1 MKKTLL
7 FSSILSLFVMTGCS
21 QAPEEVATPT
31 STPTSMPAEQ
41 QDKASAAY
49 HSIKLD
55 EDNSQWWKNAVFY
68 EIWPRSFYDSDGDG
82 SGDFDGMT
90 AKLDYLTDLGVNG
103 IWLTPVF
110 EAPSYHGYDFQDFY
124 NVESDYGTMEDF
136 EEFVQAAHNKDIKIV
151 LDLVINHIS
160 DGHEWFIKSAAREPG
175 FEDYF
180 IWRKEMPTSWGKA
193 WTDNVDDSAA
203 VWHWSETRQEYYYGA
218 FASTQPDVNL
228 ENPKV
233 VEEMNKMATFWLEKG
248 VDGFRLDAVRYAI
261 EDVSEDWNDADQ
273 ADTDG
278 TIAYWTEFTKHVKS
292 IKPDAMLVAE
302 AWSDM
307 PTIGKYYDDGEGLD
321 SAFDFDFG
329 YVVSGILNS
338 GGTRSA
344 DFGTVDENKNDS
356 SREALWANLQ
366 SRVDNAPMLF
376 YSPFLTNHDQN
387 RIMHTLGEDWTKAKL
402 AATLLMTTP
411 GSLYLYYG
419 EEIGLSQFTTGDD
432 QYRRAIMQW
441 EDTDSAGFNDTGAF
455 WLDQGKWF
463 PWVAEHKPWWG
474 PYWQSQRPSG
484 LASVAEQAA
493 NPDSLLN
500 HYKTLLKVRNASKA
514 LQFPEEIRYYPVNNQ
529 NVWLVEQINGEETRL
544 IVVNLSVAEGVTFE
558 VPASLVGDYSDK
570 LSGETVALK
579 KSMKLAAG
587 ESYIF

>member
-1 MKKTLL
+1 MKFRYLSAVMASVLALSACSKAPQEPVVASQHEAAEASKSYKHIALQ
-7 FSSILSLFVMTGCS
+7 SSPS
-21 QAPEEVATPT
+21 
-31 STPTSMPAEQ
+31 
-41 QDKASAAY
+41 
-49 HSIKLD
+49 
-55 EDNSQWWKNAVFY
+55 NWWENAIFY
-68 EIWPRSFYDSDGDG
+68 EIWPRSFYDADGDG

-90 AKLDYLTDLGVNG
+90 AKLGYLQDLGVNG

-136 EEFVQAAHNKDIKIV
+136 EEFVAAAHEKDIKII

-160 DGHEWFIKSAAREPG
+160 DGHEWFKKSAAREPG
-175 FEDYF
+175 YEDYF

-193 WTDNVDDSAA
+193 WSDDVDDSAA
-203 VWHWSETRQEYYYGA
+203 VWHWNETRQEYYYGA

-273 ADTDG
+273 GDTEA
-278 TIAYWTEFTKHVKS
+278 TIDYWAQFTAHVES
-292 IKPDAMLVAE
+292 INPDAMLVAE

-307 PTIGKYYDDGEGLD
+307 PTIGKYYDDGNGMH

-329 YVVSGILNS
+329 YVVSGILNA
-338 GGTRSA
+338 GGTRTA
-344 DFGTVDENKNDS
+344 DFGTVDESKDDNT
-356 SREALWANLQ
+356 REALWQNLL
-366 SRVDNAPMLF
+366 SRKDNAPMSF
-376 YSPFLTNHDQN
+376 FSPFLTNHDQN
-387 RIMHTLGEDWTKAKL
+387 RIMHTLGEDWTKAKA

-411 GSLYLYYG
+411 GTLYLYYG
-419 EEIGLSQFTTGDD
+419 EEIGLSQYTTGDD

-463 PWVAEHKPWWG
+463 PWVKEHKPWWG

-484 LASVAEQAA
+484 KASVDIQAA

-500 HYKTLLKVRNASKA
+500 HYKKLIAVRKGSMA
-514 LQFPEEIRYYPVNNQ
+514 LQFPQEIRYYPVDNQ
-529 NVWLVEQINGEETRL
+529 NVWLVQSINGDESRVV
-544 IVVNLSVAEGVTFE
+544 IVNLSSAESSEFS
-558 VPASLVGDYSDK
+558 VPAELKGQHTNKLNNATLVLGEKYSLK
-570 LSGETVALK
+570 P
-579 KSMKLAAG
+579 G
-587 ESYIF
+587 ESVIL

>member
-1 MKKTLL
+1 MKPR
-7 FSSILSLFVMTGCS
+7 ILSAMIASVLALSACS
-21 QAPEEVATPT
+21 KAPETA
-31 STPTSMPAEQ
+31 SSAAAPAEEQ
-41 QDKASAAY
+41 VKSY
-49 HSIKLD
+49 KHISLK
-55 EDNSQWWKNAVFY
+55 EDTSNWWQNAIFY
-68 EIWPRSFYDSDGDG
+68 EIWPRSFYDADGDG

-90 AKLDYLTDLGVNG
+90 AKLDYLQELGVNG

-136 EEFVQAAHNKDIKIV
+136 EQFVAAAHEKDIKII

-160 DGHEWFIKSAAREPG
+160 DGHEWFKKSAAREPG
-175 FEDYF
+175 YEDYF

-193 WTDNVDDSAA
+193 WSDDVDDSAA
-203 VWHWSETRQEYYYGA
+203 VWHWNETRQEYYYGA

-273 ADTDG
+273 GDTDA
-278 TIAYWTEFTKHVKS
+278 TIDYWAQFTAHVES
-292 IKPDAMLVAE
+292 VKPDAMLVAE

-307 PTIGKYYDDGEGLD
+307 PTIGKYYDDGKGMH

-329 YVVSGILNS
+329 YVVSGILNA
-338 GGTRSA
+338 GGKRTA
-344 DFGTVDENKNDS
+344 DFGTVDESKTDNT
-356 SREALWANLQ
+356 REALWQNLL
-366 SRVDNAPMLF
+366 SRKNNAPISF
-376 YSPFLTNHDQN
+376 FSPFLTNHDQN
-387 RIMHTLGEDWTKAKL
+387 RIMHTLGEDWTKAKA

-411 GSLYLYYG
+411 GTLYLYYG
-419 EEIGLSQFTTGDD
+419 EEIGLSQYTTGDD

-441 EDTDSAGFNDTGAF
+441 EDTDSAGFNETGAF
-455 WLDQGKWF
+455 WLDQGQWF
-463 PWVAEHKPWWG
+463 PWVQDHKAWWG

-484 LASVAEQAA
+484 LASVDVQQV

-500 HYKTLLKVRNASKA
+500 HYKKLIAVRKASPA
-514 LQFPEEIRYYPVNNQ
+514 LQFPDEIRYYPVDNQ
-529 NVWLVEQINGEETRL
+529 NVWLVQNVKGDESRVVI
-544 IVVNLSVAEGVTFE
+544 VNLSTAAASEFS
-558 VPASLVGDYSDK
+558 VPAEIKGQHKNQLTGATLILGDK
-570 LSGETVALK
+570 ITLK
-579 KSMKLAAG
+579 AG
-587 ESYIF
+587 ESVIL